1 MKRSDIGFA
10 GALGAL
16 AGLSVAIVYEWE
28 ILPTFLSAVVGIVV
42 AGVAY
47 RPLEISTVVWSA
59 CRALPGALQS
69 TPQVFR
75 QGKEQLQKGCGIA
88 LVVIGC
94 IVLAVLSFLAMPVL
108 LYMCGVPSL
117 LPMKETNVGG
127 YVFLTVFV
135 SFLGGCLAFLYLGIV
150 NEAKSPPWAW
160 RMGKAFRWAFKEES
174 TTKNAETTWGEV
186 LLSCLLIPIFLELMS
201 MGLVMFFL
209 DALST
214 LLLALASTERIA
226 AILGAVL
233 GWGTGVLLHVLGVP
247 GDLVLLA
254 LGTII
259 GWFAGSLLYRL
270 REYLA
275 AVPAT
280 ATS

>member
-28 ILPTFLSAVVGIVV
+28 ILPTLLSAVVGIVV
-42 AGVAY
+42 AVVAY
-47 RPLEISTVVWSA
+47 RPLEIPTVVWSA
-59 CRALPGALQS
+59 CQALPGALQS
-69 TPQVFR
+69 TPQFFR
-75 QGKEQLQKGCGIA
+75 QWKKQIQKGCGIA

-94 IVLAVLSFLAMPVL
+94 IVFGVLSFLAMPVL

-117 LPMKETNVGG
+117 LPMKEPDVGG
-127 YVFLTVFV
+127 YVFLTGALAFV
-135 SFLGGCLAFLYLGIV
+135 GGCITFLYLVLV
-150 NEAKSPPWAW
+150 NEAKTPPWAW
-160 RMGKAFRWAFKEES
+160 RMGKAFRWFKEKSRTES
-174 TTKNAETTWGEV
+174 AEGTKGEA
-186 LLSCLLIPIFLELMS
+186 LLICLLLPIFLQIMS
-201 MGLVMFFL
+201 IGLVVFFL

-233 GWGTGVLLHVLGVP
+233 GWGTGVLLHSLGVP
-247 GDLVLLA
+247 GDLILLA
-254 LGTII
+254 LGTIV
-259 GWFAGSLLYRL
+259 GWFAGPLLYRL

-275 AVPAT
+275 VVPAT